1 MRPEK
6 ELLLNEIKAKIDGS
20 AAFVL
25 ASYSKMT
32 PNLAAAFRSNIGKT
46 GGSFEVVKKRVFL
59 KAAEKAGFSL
69 DRANLEGHVGVVF
82 TPEDPVSTTKC
93 VYDFR
98 KENKGM
104 LEVLGGRFEG
114 AICSA
119 QDIELISNLPSQ
131 DEMRAQLLGLFEAP
145 MSQTLAVV
153 DALLTSVIYCLDN
166 KAAESEENSD
176 V

>member
-6 ELLLNEIKAKIDGS
+6 ELLLNEITAKIDS
-20 AAFVL
+20 SPAFVL
-25 ASYSKMT
+25 ASYSKMS
-32 PNLAAAFRSNIGKT
+32 PNLAATFRSNIGKV
-46 GGSFEVVKKRVFL
+46 GGRLKVVKKRVFL
-59 KAAEKAGFSL
+59 KAAEKSGFSL
-69 DRANLEGHVGVVF
+69 DRADLQGHVGVIF
-82 TPEDPVSTTKC
+82 TPEDPVETAKY
-93 VYDFR
+93 VYQFR
-98 KENKGM
+98 KENKGT

-119 QDIELISNLPSQ
+119 GDVELISKLPNQ
-131 DEMRAQLLGLFEAP
+131 NEMRAQLLGLFEAP

-166 KAAESEENSD
+166 KAGESEENAN